1 VKTADA
7 IARTSAIGNSA
18 SVVPMAAGPELT
30 EGEPAAALRPAWAEV
45 DLDAL
50 TSNLA
55 GLRRLAAPAGVLAV
69 VKADAY
75 GHGAPRV
82 ARALEE
88 AGAEWAGV
96 AMLEEALELRRAGVG
111 LPVLVLGTAHE
122 GQIPLYR
129 RHWLTPTVSS
139 LDQLEMWRARAG
151 GGGGGEGPTEVHLKI
166 DTGMHRLGVPA
177 EAAAEA
183 LERLRG
189 EPGLRLAGLL
199 SHFAEANEPESAASS
214 EQERRF
220 AAVVELLTA
229 AERERVVVHLANSAG
244 LLHRPSARHRL
255 VRLGLSLYGLDPA
268 GEVGGAE
275 AGLAPVLSVAARIV
289 QLRRVA
295 PGEAVGYGGRWKAAR
310 PSDVAV
316 VPVGY
321 ADGYPWRLSL
331 AGTPAGAPPAK
342 SSAAA
347 SPVAE
352 ALVGGRRVP
361 LAGAVSMD
369 MLALDV
375 TGTGAAVGDEAVLL
389 GRRGGEAITAWELA
403 RRAGTIPYEV
413 LCGFGRRLPRRY
425 LRGGGVEPGPE
436 RRPPETPGGGAR

>member
-1 VKTADA
+1 MTAVDA
-7 IARTSAIGNSA
+7 PVEPGTGAVDAA
-18 SVVPMAAGPELT
+18 AAG
-30 EGEPAAALRPAWAEV
+30 RPAWAEV

-50 TSNLA
+50 SVNLA
-55 GLRRLAAPAGVLAV
+55 ALRRRAAPAGVLAV

-82 ARALEE
+82 TRALEQ

-96 AMLEEALELRRAGVG
+96 AMLEEAAELRRAGVR
-111 LPVLVLGTAHE
+111 LPILVLGTAHE
-122 GQIPLYR
+122 AQVPLYR
-129 RHWLTPTVSS
+129 RHRLTPAVSS
-139 LDQLEMWRARAG
+139 LDQLELWRAWARGAG
-151 GGGGGEGPTEVHLKI
+151 GDGGPVEIHLKV
-166 DTGMHRLGVPA
+166 DTGMHRLGVTV

-189 EPGLRLAGLL
+189 TPGLRLAGLM
-199 SHFAEANEPESAASS
+199 SHFAEADEPESAANP
-214 EQERRF
+214 EQQRRF
-220 AAVVELLTA
+220 AAVVELLTE
-229 AERERVVVHLANSAG
+229 AERERVIVHLANSAG
-244 LLHRPSARHRL
+244 LLHRPAARHRL

-268 GEVGGAE
+268 GEAGGAA
-275 AGLAPVLSVAARIV
+275 AGLAPVLSVAGRIV

-295 PGEAVGYGGRWKAAR
+295 SGEAVGYGGRWRAAR

-321 ADGYPWRLSL
+321 ADGYPWRLSI
-331 AGTPAGAPPAK
+331 AGTPAAGARA
-342 SSAAA
+342 
-347 SPVAE
+347 AE
-352 ALVGGRRVP
+352 ALVEGRRVP

-425 LRGGGVEPGPE
+425 LRGGRVEPATVRHSPE
-436 RRPPETPGGGAR
+436 APGRSAR